1 MRIRAGTGLSLTQF
15 FEGRW
20 LLFLASLTYA
30 LVILLCLRDY
40 ASVNWWEYGYSYGDL
55 DLLEGA
61 LILAGLGTWSLL
73 VPKSMHSASSAV
85 LVIVYFA
92 VCIPGLVVPLG
103 LERSAQAASI
113 GIALWL
119 VVSFALCC
127 SLVSA
132 LKPGIGAGV
141 RQVSGFVVPVLLAAW
156 IVCVVWLVAEYRSIM
171 TLVSLEAIYE
181 QRAVGAATSR
191 AIGYAQTYL
200 GYVLSPA
207 LLVLGLFK
215 RSWWMIALG
224 FAGGLVLYS
233 ITAEKNAFSFP
244 FLICGFA
251 FLVSRKNASFRS
263 TSFLLLALS
272 VVLFPAVAFSETSL
286 VASFFAWY
294 IGVRS
299 LLTPGLFIA
308 QYADFFAARG
318 YTLWGHVT
326 GMGVLVP
333 RPQGLADDRWPSL
346 GHIVGEQ
353 HIGKP
358 DLNANANF
366 VASDGIAALGEPG
379 IAVIFTALAMYL
391 VALDR
396 AASGLDRRL
405 VVLLVLPMAL
415 TLTNVSFF
423 TVMLSFG
430 GLFWLLALPAASR
443 RKGAAGTGPF

>member
-1 MRIRAGTGLSLTQF
+1 MSARSFAGLSVARVL
-15 FEGRW
+15 EGRW
-20 LLFLASLTYA
+20 VLFLASATYA
-30 LVILLCLRDY
+30 LAVLFCLRNY
-40 ASVNWWEYGYSYGDL
+40 ASINWWDYGYSYDGISL
-55 DLLEGA
+55 IEGA

-73 VPKSMHSASSAV
+73 VPTSMRSASSAV

-103 LERSAQAASI
+103 LERGEQGAFI
-113 GIALWL
+113 GAALWL

-127 SLVSA
+127 VVVTGLE
-132 LKPGIGAGV
+132 PRIGAGV
-141 RQVSGFVVPVLLAAW
+141 RQVSGSFVPVLLVAW
-156 IVCVVWLVAEYRSIM
+156 LVCVVWLIAEYRSIM

-181 QRAVGAATSR
+181 QRAAGAATSR

-200 GYVLSPA
+200 GYVISPA
-207 LLVLGLFK
+207 LLVLGLL
-215 RSWWMIALG
+215 RRNWLLIALG
-224 FAGGLVLYS
+224 FAGGVVLYS

-244 FLICGFA
+244 FLICAFA
-251 FLVSRKNASFRS
+251 FLLSRKATIFRS
-263 TSFLLLALS
+263 TTFLLLSLS
-272 VVLFPAVAFSETSL
+272 VVLFPAVALSESSL

-308 QYADFFAARG
+308 QYADFFGARG

-326 GMGVLVP
+326 GMGLLVP
-333 RPQGLADDRWPSL
+333 RPQGLTDDRWPSL

-366 VASDGIAALGEPG
+366 VASDGIAAFGEPG
-379 IAVIFTALAMYL
+379 IAVIFVVLALYL
-391 VALDR
+391 AALDR
-396 AASGLDRRL
+396 AASGLDRRF

-430 GLFWLLALPAASR
+430 GLFWLLALPSVSR
-443 RKGAAGTGPF
+443 RRDAAAAGLR